1 MKRVLLLIVSLLTL
15 AACEYDDSAIWDEIR
30 DHESRILK
38 LETLCNQMNTNIT
51 SLQTIVT
58 VLQKNDYVTG
68 IAPIMEGG
76 NEIGYTITFSVSGSV
91 TIYHGKNGTNGQDGE
106 DGQNGQNGKDG
117 KTPVIGVKQDSD
129 GIYYW
134 TLNGEWLLDENG
146 NRIKAVGTD
155 GKNGENGVDGAN
167 GTDGSN
173 GVDGITPKLKIE
185 EGYWYVSYDNGS
197 TWEQLGK
204 ATADNSNSSGCLFKR
219 ISDDSQYVY
228 LTLNNGTVLTLTKK
242 MTYDTL
248 ESLGTPPDDEI
259 WYVTYHG
266 KFFPVPTHEEFVII
280 SNEIVNGKGIIKFKK
295 SITSLSCYG
304 NHCHSL
310 RYLSLPKSIEII
322 DGSFGEVH
330 SLEGVIIPEGVKT
343 IYGGFD
349 ECYALETITLPS
361 TLSLLEVS
369 TFNYCHNLKRVY
381 LKSQTP
387 PTLHNPNSISQYPI
401 FENGR
406 KFYVPMDA
414 VESYKT
420 AEGWSRYA
428 NDIIGYDF

>member
-58 VLQKNDYVTG
+58 ALQKNDYVTG

-106 DGQNGQNGKDG
+106 DGQNGKDG

-167 GTDGSN
+167 GTDGTN

-204 ATADNSNSSGCLFKR
+204 ATTDNSNSSGCLFKR

-259 WYVTYHG
+259 WYVTHYG
-266 KFFPVPTHEEFVII
+266 KFVPVEFDDDGLEII
-280 SNEIVNGKGIIKFKK
+280 SNKIINGKGVIKFNKPL
-295 SITSLSCYG
+295 TSFKCYSYETH
-304 NHCHSL
+304 NL
-310 RYLSLPKSIEII
+310 RFISLPKSIIEL
-322 DGSFGEVH
+322 DAFEAEFT
-330 SLEGVIIPEGVKT
+330 LEGVIIPEGVKT
-343 IYGGFD
+343 IGGF
-349 ECYALETITLPS
+349 EACYALEELTLPS
-361 TLSLLEVS
+361 TVSLIS
-369 TFNYCHNLKRVY
+369 TSLGDDSY
-381 LKSQTP
+381 LKLYIKSMIP
-387 PTLHNPNSISQYPI
+387 PSLDYDYDLQIDDFFSGLY
-401 FENGR
+401 
-406 KFYVPMDA
+406 KVYVPKEALDA
-414 VESYKT
+414 YKT